1 MLQKADNAT
10 PVYPV
15 GPHGRQITW
24 WQVGF
29 AIGCGIWALSALP
42 FVVAILLIAYS
53 IIPLPA
59 VP

>member
-1 MLQKADNAT
+1 MLEKQDTAT

-29 AIGCGIWALSALP
+29 AIGCGIWILSALP
-42 FVVAILLIAYS
+42 FVVTVAFVVYIVMQS
-53 IIPLPA
+53 IP